1 MLGFRSFHTHRAPQ
15 QHGPARPRRGR
26 RPPFLLF
33 VTYRIKVSMKPHGGC
48 PRGGRPGLRCPT
60 TSTRAVTEQPM
71 LSTVV
76 DLVGVRLEALPC
88 APALHAHAS
97 PLSPL
102 PRHPTL
108 ACSTHGAL
116 SVCSCA
122 QEFISFRAGAP
133 PAASRTRSSSSLT
146 LQTSFDDSELGMC
159 RGGAGEAAA
168 EAIGRRVHPQ
178 RPDARCVR
186 ALPAPCQH
194 ASPCLP
200 VCSRRPRRSYT
211 PRLHAHMYA
220 RDPTVS

>member
-1 MLGFRSFHTHRAPQ
+1 
-15 QHGPARPRRGR
+15 
-26 RPPFLLF
+26 
-33 VTYRIKVSMKPHGGC
+33 MKPHGGC

-133 PAASRTRSSSSLT
+133 PAASRTRPGSSLT

-159 RGGAGEAAA
+159 RGGAGEAAQ
-168 EAIGRRVHPQ
+168 GDRWSSTPTTT
-178 RPDARCVR
+178 RCTVR
-186 ALPAPCQH
+186 ACPICAMPAHLTMPPALFLTPQTILHSLPPC
-194 ASPCLP
+194 SC
-200 VCSRRPRRSYT
+200 VCS
-211 PRLHAHMYA
+211 
-220 RDPTVS
+220 